1 MKTIYISISD
11 RVILVEKIF
20 SKIHRFMVIVQ
31 SIRIPKFPRPEWF
44 AHKARFGLVRQV
56 NRVSLTVNSTS
67 ICLGLGT
74 IIYQIVIVRLKQFLT
89 LYNLLTLHVL
99 RKKHFD
105 LKYLFNALMYQY
117 SKYTIEIMFFIL
129 MILLT
134 KSVLVSLWRVFSL

>member
-20 SKIHRFMVIVQ
+20 SKVHRFMVIVQ

-67 ICLGLGT
+67 ICLGLGNCVVNKYGLST
-74 IIYQIVIVRLKQFLT
+74 CFLLWILLQLKINRIWRQQFLT

-105 LKYLFNALMYQY
+105 LKYLFNALMY
-117 SKYTIEIMFFIL
+117 
-129 MILLT
+129 
-134 KSVLVSLWRVFSL
+134 